1 MEDNSERVL
10 INKCVPQI
18 GPQKIVMRQ
27 VIGERS
33 KQKTIDVHMCVPRR
47 KPGIEQIIDVFVKR
61 VRITCVDL
69 IHDKVIVRGH
79 FEVKAIYVAC
89 LPSQPVHAI
98 EMRRVRFT
106 VDVPIYGARC
116 GMDADA
122 SVLVEYVD
130 YDCED
135 KWRLYKNKYD
145 HGYKEYYD
153 HDCDDDCK
161 PHKHYDCDDD
171 CKPHHKH
178 YDCDDDCKPHHKHYD
193 CDDDCKPHHK
203 HYDCDDDCKPHHK
216 HYDCDDDCNH
226 HHHDHCDD
234 DCKPHHHHHDHCCA
248 REFDVSI
255 VLRVTAKVLADR
267 EVVINN
273 NYYPSLPIKPKG

>member
-1 MEDNSERVL
+1 MEVNDERALV
-10 INKCVPQI
+10 NKCVPQI

-27 VIGERS
+27 VIGERC
-33 KQKTIDVHMCVPRR
+33 KQKTIDLHMCVPRR

-69 IHDKVIVRGH
+69 IHDKVVVRGH

-106 VDVPIYGARC
+106 ADVPIYGARR

-122 SVLVEYVD
+122 SVIVEYVD

-135 KWRLYKNKYD
+135 KWRLYKNNYHYNHKKHHYD
-145 HGYKEYYD
+145 DCDDGCKPHYHHD
-153 HDCDDDCK
+153 DCDDDCK
-161 PHKHYDCDDD
+161 PHY
-171 CKPHHKH
+171 
-178 YDCDDDCKPHHKHYD
+178 
-193 CDDDCKPHHK
+193 
-203 HYDCDDDCKPHHK
+203 
-216 HYDCDDDCNH
+216 
-226 HHHDHCDD
+226 HHDHDYCDD
-234 DCKPHHHHHDHCCA
+234 DCKPHHHHDHCDDKCKPHYHHHDDCDDSCKPHYHHDHDYCDDGCKPHHHGHHHCCA

-255 VLRVTAKVLADR
+255 VLGITAKVMADR
-267 EVVINN
+267 EVIINHQF
-273 NYYPSLPIKPKG
+273 PTPTLPLKPKG

>member
-10 INKCVPQI
+10 INKCVPQV

-161 PHKHYDCDDD
+161 PHHKHYDCDDD

-203 HYDCDDDCKPHHK
+203 HYDCDDDCK
-216 HYDCDDDCNH
+216 H

-234 DCKPHHHHHDHCCA
+234 DCKPHHHHHHDHCCA

-267 EVVINN
+267 EVIVNN